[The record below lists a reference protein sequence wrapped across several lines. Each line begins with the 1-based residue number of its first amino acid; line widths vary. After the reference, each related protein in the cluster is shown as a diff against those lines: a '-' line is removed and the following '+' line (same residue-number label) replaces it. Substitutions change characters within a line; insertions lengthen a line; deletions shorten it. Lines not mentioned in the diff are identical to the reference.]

1 MTVTAVFNNWRTT
14 GTRSAG
20 RSHPALDPW
29 LLGSASALIMLGI
42 VMVYSA
48 SVAYA
53 ERTTGQGSYFL
64 LRHLAHLGI
73 AVLVMLVVY
82 RMRVRVW
89 ERLGP
94 YLLLTGMVLL
104 VVVLLPG
111 IGATI
116 NGSSRW
122 IRLGAFSLQ
131 PSELMKLFVIVYV
144 AGYLVRR
151 QDELVQFTRGI
162 LMIGLVVAVIGM
174 FLLQEPD
181 LGSLAVISA
190 TVMTMLFLGGVR
202 FWHFGLVLLLG
213 LGGMILLTV
222 ISPYRMGRV
231 TSFLDPWSDPF
242 GSGFQLT
249 QALIAVGRGEWF
261 GAGVGASVQKLFY
274 LPAAHTDFVFAVTA
288 EELGLVGVFVVMGL
302 YAVIILRS
310 FAIARAAELAG
321 QIYSARLAQGLG
333 LLLGVQ
339 AIINMGVNLGALPTK
354 GLTLPFVSYGGS
366 SMIVCGIA
374 LAMLLRIGREAH
386 AQGWGRGAT

>member
-1 MTVTAVFNNWRTT
+1 MIMSGLLSPWRAA
-14 GTRSAG
+14 GQRVAG
-20 RSHPALDPW
+20 RPHPALDPW
-29 LLGSASALIMLGI
+29 LFGAATALIALGVI
-42 VMVYSA
+42 MVYSA

-53 ERTTGQGSYFL
+53 ERMTGQGQYFL
-64 LRHLAHLGI
+64 WRHLAHL
-73 AVLVMLVVY
+73 AVALLGMLVVY
-82 RMRVRVW
+82 RLRVRSW

-94 YLLLTGMVLL
+94 WLLLIGMVLL
-104 VVVLLPG
+104 VVVLVPG

-122 IRLGAFSLQ
+122 IRLGVFNLQ

-151 QDELVQFTRGI
+151 QDELVRFTRGI
-162 LMIGLVVAVIGM
+162 LMIGLVVAAIGM
-174 FLLQEPD
+174 LLLQEPD

-213 LGGMILLTV
+213 VGGMALLTV

-261 GAGVGASVQKLFY
+261 GAGLGASVQKLFY

-288 EELGLVGVFVVMGL
+288 EELGLIGAFVVMGL
-302 YAVIILRS
+302 FAVIILRA
-310 FAIARAAELAG
+310 FAIARAAEAAG
-321 QIYSARLAQGLG
+321 QLYAARLAQGIG

-339 AIINMGVNLGALPTK
+339 AIINMGVNLGAFPTK

-366 SMIVCGIA
+366 SLIVCGIA

-386 AQGWGRGAT
+386 AHSWGRASA